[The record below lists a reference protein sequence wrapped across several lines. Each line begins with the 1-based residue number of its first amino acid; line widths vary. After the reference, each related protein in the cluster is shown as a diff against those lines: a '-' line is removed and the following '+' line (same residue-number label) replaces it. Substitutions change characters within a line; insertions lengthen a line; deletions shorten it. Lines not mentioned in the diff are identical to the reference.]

1 MEAFPLVF
9 SQSVTRAPIDLFS
22 AAKEIETSHSQNHCF
37 WGSYRLTT
45 LQQKRPVPRTT
56 KSVQWKWVIFH
67 PS

>member
-1 MEAFPLVF
+1 MEAFLLVF

-45 LQQKRPVPRTT
+45 LQQKWPVLRTT
-56 KSVQWKWVIFH
+56 KSIQWKWVIFH